1 MERCTFRSTLFVA
14 GALANKPLNG
24 GEAWV
29 RLTWA
34 LGLRRLG
41 FNVHFVEHLAADHCV
56 DAGGLPA
63 PPQTSA
69 NLAWFKRVTRDFGLQ
84 DKATLLLD
92 NGTTLAGRPREALSE
107 AASDAAALFNI
118 SGHLTDPD
126 LLGKIRRK
134 VYVDVDPGF
143 TQLWAAAGDGNLA
156 GHDDFLT
163 VGTNIGTP
171 GCSIPTLGLP
181 WRPVLPPVLLDHWTP
196 TDPAEAPL
204 RFTTVARWRSAFGSI
219 EHDGRVLGLK
229 VHEFRR
235 LLELPARVPVTCELA
250 LDIDAADQ
258 SDLDALR
265 ANGWTVV
272 DPRSVAR
279 DPFAFRDYV
288 RASAGELSA
297 AQGVYVDTRSGWFSD
312 RTAHYLAAARPAV
325 VQDTGLHGALAPD
338 QGLLSYRTLEHA
350 VDALTRIASD
360 YPGHCQAARDFA
372 ERHLDSDRVLA
383 NVLDQLGIE
392 G

>member
-1 MERCTFRSTLFVA
+1 MITLLVA

-29 RLTWA
+29 RLAWA
-34 LGLRRLG
+34 LGFQRLG
-41 FNVHFVEHLAADHCV
+41 LNVHFVEQLAADHCA
-56 DAGGLPA
+56 DAGGRHA

-69 NLAWFKRVTRDFGLQ
+69 NLAWFKRIVRHFGLQ

-92 NGTTLAGRPREALSE
+92 DGTTLAGPSREALSE
-107 AASDAAALFNI
+107 AASYAAALFNV

-126 LLGKIRRK
+126 LLDKIRRK

-171 GCSIPTLGLP
+171 GCSIPTLGLH
-181 WRPVLPPVLLDHWTP
+181 WRPVLPPVLLDQWTP
-196 TDPAEAPL
+196 TDSAEAPL
-204 RFTTVARWRSAFGSI
+204 RFTTVARWRSAFGPI
-219 EHDGRVLGLK
+219 EHEGRRLGLK
-229 VHEFRR
+229 VHEFRK
-235 LLELPARVPVTCELA
+235 LLELPSRVPVTCELA

-258 SDLDALR
+258 GDLEALR
-265 ANGWTVV
+265 ANGWAVV
-272 DPRSVAR
+272 DPRAVSK
-279 DPFAFRDYV
+279 DPLAFRDYV
-288 RASAGELSA
+288 RGSSGELSA

-312 RTAHYLAAARPAV
+312 RTAHYLAAGRPAV
-325 VQDTGLHGALAPD
+325 VQDTGLRGELAPGR
-338 QGLLSYRTLEHA
+338 GLVTFKTLEGA
-350 VDALTRIASD
+350 IDALTGIASD
-360 YPGHCQAARDFA
+360 YDAHRAAAREFA

-383 NVLDQLGIE
+383 NVLDQLGIK
-392 G
+392 

>member
-1 MERCTFRSTLFVA
+1 MTHFIVA

-34 LGLRRLG
+34 LGLQRLG
-41 FNVHFVEHLAADHCV
+41 FNVHFVEQLPADHCV
-56 DAGGLPA
+56 DTGGRPA

-69 NLAWFKRVTRDFGLQ
+69 NLAWFERVTRDFGLQ

-92 NGTTLAGRPREALSE
+92 DGTTLAGPAREAL
-107 AASDAAALFNI
+107 ADTAPDAAALFDI

-163 VGTNIGTP
+163 VGTNIGAP
-171 GCSIPTLGLP
+171 GCSIPTLGLL
-181 WRPVLPPVLLDHWTP
+181 WRPVLPPVLLDYWTP
-196 TDPAEAPL
+196 ADDTDAPL
-204 RFTTVARWRSAFGSI
+204 RFTTVARWRSAFGPI
-219 EHDGRVLGLK
+219 EHEGRLLGLK
-229 VHEFRR
+229 VHEFRK
-235 LLELPARVPVTCELA
+235 LLELPSRVPVTCELA

-265 ANGWTVV
+265 DNGWAVV
-272 DPRSVAR
+272 DPRAVSN
-279 DPFAFRDYV
+279 DPLAFRDYV
-288 RASAGELSA
+288 RASSGELSA

-312 RTAHYLAAARPAV
+312 RTAHYLAAGRPAV
-325 VQDTGLHGALAPD
+325 VQDTGLRGELAPD
-338 QGLLSYRTLEHA
+338 RGLVTFKTLEDA
-350 VDALTRIASD
+350 ADALTRIHAD
-360 YPGHCQAARDFA
+360 YDAQRAAAREFA
-372 ERHLDSDRVLA
+372 VRHLDSDRVLA
-383 NVLDQLGIE
+383 NVLDQLGIK

>member
-1 MERCTFRSTLFVA
+1 MNFLVA
-14 GALANKPLNG
+14 GALANKPANG

-41 FNVHFVEHLAADHCV
+41 FDVHFVEQLAADHCV
-56 DAGGLPA
+56 DAGGRPA
-63 PPQTSA
+63 PPRASV
-69 NLAWFKRVTRDFGLQ
+69 NLAWFERVTRDFGLQ
-84 DKATLLLD
+84 DNAALLLD
-92 NGTTLAGRPREALSE
+92 DGTTLAGPSREALSK
-107 AASDAAALFNI
+107 AASEAAALFNM

-126 LLGKIRRK
+126 LLGRIRRK

-181 WRPVLPPVLLDHWTP
+181 WRRVLPPVLLEQWTP
-196 TDPAEAPL
+196 TDPTEAPL
-204 RFTTVARWRSAFGSI
+204 RFTTVARWRSAFGPI
-219 EHDGRVLGLK
+219 EHEGRLLGLK
-229 VHEFRR
+229 LHEFRK
-235 LLELPARVPVTCELA
+235 LLELPSRVPVTCELA

-258 SDLDALR
+258 GDLDALR
-265 ANGWTVV
+265 ANGWEVV
-272 DPRSVAR
+272 DPRAASK
-279 DPFAFRDYV
+279 DPLAFRDYV
-288 RASAGELSA
+288 RGSSGELSA
-297 AQGVYVDTRSGWFSD
+297 AQGVYVDTCSGWFSD
-312 RTAHYLAAARPAV
+312 RTAHYLAAGRPAV
-325 VQDTGLHGALAPD
+325 VQDTGLRGELAPKN
-338 QGLLSYRTLEHA
+338 GLLRFKTLEDA
-350 VDALTRIASD
+350 VDALTRIHAD
-360 YPGHCQAARDFA
+360 YDTHRAAAREFA

-383 NVLDQLGIE
+383 NVLDQLGIK